1 MKYIY
6 IYSFLLFF
14 SCSFIGNAQI
24 QTPLDIKHKTLQ
36 TDSIAS
42 EKGQL
47 QLLTQR
53 IYLAFKAYTTG
64 MTGLTLKYEKP
75 IVLKYHEDFNQSKP
89 MEISE
94 LEKIPID
101 SIEAIEAVY
110 EPKYRGLLYGE
121 LGQRCIIIVK
131 LKSK

>member
-1 MKYIY
+1 MNY
-6 IYSFLLFF
+6 IYSLLLFF
-14 SCSFIGNAQI
+14 SYSFIGNAQV
-24 QTPLDIKHKTLQ
+24 QTPHDSKLQ
-36 TDSIAS
+36 IDSIVS

-53 IYLAFKAYTTG
+53 VYLAFKAYATG

-75 IVLKYHEDFNQSKP
+75 IVLKYHEDFNQSMP
-89 MEISE
+89 MDISE

-101 SIEAIEAVY
+101 SVESIEAVY

-131 LKSK
+131 LKGK

>member
-1 MKYIY
+1 MNYKY
-6 IYSFLLFF
+6 IYSFFILFSF
-14 SCSFIGNAQI
+14 SFIGNIQA
-24 QTPLDIKHKTLQ
+24 QTPSDIKQETLQ
-36 TDSIAS
+36 IDSIVS

-53 IYLAFKAYTTG
+53 VYLAFKAYATG

-75 IVLKYHEDFNQSKP
+75 IVLKYHEDFNQSIP
-89 MEISE
+89 MDISE

-101 SIEAIEAVY
+101 SVESIEAVY

-121 LGQRCIIIVK
+121 LGQRCIIIIK
-131 LKSK
+131 LKGK

>member
-1 MKYIY
+1 MNY
-6 IYSFLLFF
+6 IYSLLLFF
-14 SCSFIGNAQI
+14 SYSFIGNAQV
-24 QTPLDIKHKTLQ
+24 QTPHDNKLQ
-36 TDSIAS
+36 IDSIVS

-53 IYLAFKAYTTG
+53 VYLAFKAYATG

-75 IVLKYHEDFNQSKP
+75 IVLKYHEDFNQSMP
-89 MEISE
+89 MDISE

-101 SIEAIEAVY
+101 SVESIEAVY

-131 LKSK
+131 LKGK